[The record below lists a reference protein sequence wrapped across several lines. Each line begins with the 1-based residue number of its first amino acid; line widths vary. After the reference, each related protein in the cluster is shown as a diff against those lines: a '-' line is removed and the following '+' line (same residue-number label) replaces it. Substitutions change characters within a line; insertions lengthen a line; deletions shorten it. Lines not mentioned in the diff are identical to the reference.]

1 MQDFVKKYPL
11 IFHLLG
17 WIGVAVIFF
26 IIFPLTYR
34 INLPIEH
41 YIYHAILLVFLMIL
55 YYLNVGFLLPKISW
69 RKNGVLYILTLI
81 ILTIFLILVMNQ
93 VEEMLQLNQK
103 LHQILHP
110 NQPTNAKQ
118 NSFFI
123 SIYISIFAL
132 LIFAIGISS
141 HLIKNWNKEEKK
153 KLLLKEEKTK
163 AELSVLKA
171 QINPHFFFNTL
182 NTIHSLTYFEVE
194 KSRIAIQKMA
204 KMMRFVL
211 NEEQNDIVLLKD
223 EISFIENYIDLM
235 RFRIPGNLTLKVEIS
250 TYENELEI
258 APMILLTFIENA
270 FQYGISTTKD
280 CGICLKINVENGLL
294 ILETTNEIFENKRV
308 NRSKNIGIQNTIKR
322 LEIMYSSN
330 YEYVAKIELNVY
342 KCLLKIKLK

>member
-17 WIGVAVIFF
+17 WIGIAFIFF

-55 YYLNVGFLLPKISW
+55 YYLNVVFLLPKISC

-81 ILTIFLILVMNQ
+81 ILTIFLILVMNK

-110 NQPTNAKQ
+110 NQPTNTKQ

-123 SIYISIFAL
+123 SIYISISAL
-132 LIFAIGISS
+132 IIFAIGISS

-211 NEEQNDIVLLKD
+211 NEEQNDKVLLKD

-235 RFRIPGNLTLKVEIS
+235 RFRIPENVTLKVEIS
-250 TYENELEI
+250 TSENEFEI

-280 CGICLKINVENGLL
+280 CEICLKINVENGLL
-294 ILETTNEIFENKRV
+294 ILETINEIFENKCV

-330 YEYVAKIELNVY
+330 YEYVVKIESNVY
-342 KCLLKIKLK
+342 NCLLKIKLK